1 VVDLIEETVKK
12 GKQSG
17 EVTDLPYTSRA
28 KKVLE
33 LSMTE
38 ARELHHEYVGTEHVL
53 MGLIRERKGIAAQ
66 VLADQGLK
74 EDRAREVI
82 RNLTGGGEPMR
93 VETMRVLDAVV
104 PPAPRPARSLADRP
118 WHEFPVRL
126 RLVMAMAHG
135 CAGELGLEEVA
146 PVHVAIALL
155 EHGHGAGNAALHT
168 LRFDRAAA
176 LGALSKAAEEAVS
189 PGIPSDMRVS
199 EGLKNVLRCADDVQA
214 AFGAR
219 HAGTQHLLIALL
231 ETAPDVA
238 AVFAER
244 GVTAAVLRKEVRQN
258 TG

>member
-1 VVDLIEETVKK
+1 
-12 GKQSG
+12 
-17 EVTDLPYTSRA
+17 
-28 KKVLE
+28 
-33 LSMTE
+33 
-38 ARELHHEYVGTEHVL
+38 
-53 MGLIRERKGIAAQ
+53 
-66 VLADQGLK
+66 
-74 EDRAREVI
+74 
-82 RNLTGGGEPMR
+82 
-93 VETMRVLDAVV
+93 
-104 PPAPRPARSLADRP
+104 
-118 WHEFPVRL
+118 
-126 RLVMAMAHG
+126 MAMAHG